1 MRRPKPV
8 QSRAADKP
16 RGDARPKRMIPAERR
31 DELTRV
37 ALEVFA
43 RDGLGFA
50 RHAEIARAAGV
61 ALATVFHYF
70 PTRPQLVEAVLK
82 EVDRFFIED
91 VMETAMAR
99 EPSAPDAMLAL
110 LMGFADSIDNHP
122 AHVQVWLEWSTAVR
136 AEIWKSYLSFYERAT
151 AYIAKIVERG
161 IVTGTISATLDPM
174 DVARI
179 VVGLAHPIAHMKFSG
194 RSRETIEHTM
204 VSLVGQYLKPEA

>member
-1 MRRPKPV
+1 MRRPKPAHAGTV
-8 QSRAADKP
+8 EKP
-16 RGDARPKRMIPAERR
+16 RASVRPRRMDPAERR
-31 DELTRV
+31 SELMRV

-50 RHAEIARAAGV
+50 RHAEIAKEAGV

-70 PTRPQLVEAVLK
+70 PTRNVLVADVLE
-82 EVDRFFIED
+82 EVDRFFIKD

-99 EPSAPDAMLAL
+99 EQSAPEAILAL
-110 LMGFADSIDNHP
+110 LMGFADSIDRFPSH
-122 AHVQVWLEWSTAVR
+122 AQIWLEWSSSVR
-136 AEIWKSYLSFYERAT
+136 DEIWKSYLSFYERAT
-151 AYIAKIVERG
+151 SYIAQIVEHG
-161 IVTGTISATLDPM
+161 IGAETISATLDPM

-204 VSLVGQYLKPEA
+204 VSLVGQYLKP